1 MELWAE
7 SWWLLK
13 LKALC
18 CRLQVKVVV
27 GCGHSWTQ
35 SVCRLHYYTIVCN
48 IGAAVALVTVELEA
62 AVEELSNFPLCS
74 STRDCRR
81 CDWKT
86 SDCLKMNEHHNHH
99 RLAINNS
106 LDKWDQQP
114 IKPFFASFFSSTLTR
129 TDGYSFPNNP
139 PLLKMIGLVIFRSFL
154 CQLTNRPHSPSK
166 LQKCVSCNK
175 IQKKKR
181 HKDFFQK
188 EKKRLSYLQRQD
200 RKTGTG
206 WTKEWQKALY

>member
-1 MELWAE
+1 MAVLTRRVQGNLNCPTNYFCKTKVNRQLAIIDIFLLFNWIISLKLTNYPGMGFDFWAQNGVVGRAE

-27 GCGHSWTQ
+27 GCRHSWTQ

-62 AVEELSNFPLCS
+62 AVELSNFPLCS

-114 IKPFFASFFSSTLTR
+114 IKPFFASFFSQLWQGQMDILSQITLFCWKW
-129 TDGYSFPNNP
+129 S
-139 PLLKMIGLVIFRSFL
+139 
-154 CQLTNRPHSPSK
+154 
-166 LQKCVSCNK
+166 
-175 IQKKKR
+175 
-181 HKDFFQK
+181 
-188 EKKRLSYLQRQD
+188 
-200 RKTGTG
+200 
-206 WTKEWQKALY
+206 AL